1 MTDSDEDGF
10 QGTAKSSWRRWVVQ
24 QITTIKSRLDELLRR
39 HDALNDKLDSMD
51 VEVQADPRR
60 ARMGDQLDR
69 IEDEEYG
76 TGTLATF
83 RRILNDP
90 RSLIGLFL
98 VILVTVL
105 ASLLLSL
112 DWTSMVTSIWGE
124 AVYLL
129 GAPYSLRHL
138 AGRFWHR
145 IHQEDDSDASE
156 NHEDESER
164 HRVLCVEQITALSFG
179 AFGLLLWGAFE
190 SLVSA
195 IRAHIGGG

>member
-24 QITTIKSRLDELLRR
+24 QITTIKSRLDEILRR
-39 HDALNDKLDSMD
+39 HDALTDKLDDMD

-69 IEDEEYG
+69 IENEEYG

-83 RRILNDP
+83 RRLLNDP

-105 ASLLLSL
+105 ASLVLSL
-112 DWTSMVTSIWGE
+112 DWTSMVDAIWGE

-129 GAPYSLRHL
+129 SAPYSLRHVARSL
-138 AGRFWHR
+138 WYRVNQEHKPDSC
-145 IHQEDDSDASE
+145 EDDDHKA
-156 NHEDESER
+156 ER
-164 HRVLCVEQITALSFG
+164 QGVPSG
-179 AFGLLLWGAFE
+179 
-190 SLVSA
+190 
-195 IRAHIGGG
+195 